1 MILADTFQITNEE
14 KLSFTSLAFQAEYG
28 DSIDNEQLP
37 TDFVIEHYASNDLI
51 NQVFIGLNKKLFC
64 MQHFSS
70 MVRKIYDKILLKD
83 IDLIVN

>member
-51 NQVFIGLNKKLFC
+51 NQVLMGLNKKLFC
-64 MQHFSS
+64 MLRFSS
-70 MVRKIYDKILLKD
+70 MVRKIYDKKLLKD
-83 IDLIVN
+83 IDHIVN

>member
-51 NQVFIGLNKKLFC
+51 NQVLMGLNKKLFY
-64 MQHFSS
+64 MLHFSS
-70 MVRKIYDKILLKD
+70 MGRKIYDKKLLKD
-83 IDLIVN
+83 IDLILN

>member
-51 NQVFIGLNKKLFC
+51 NQVLMGLNKKLFC
-64 MQHFSS
+64 MLYFSS
-70 MVRKIYDKILLKD
+70 MVRKIYDKKLLKD
-83 IDLIVN
+83 IDLILN